1 MDENKIFKDLNDWHN
16 NTKEMFDN
24 LTNFV
29 DASKKDLTPDEVKM
43 IDDEMNKL
51 DLTEFNAEMKKIE
64 QKLSDQFA
72 KMNK

>member
-24 LTNFV
+24 FTNFV
-29 DASKKDLTPDEVKM
+29 DASKKDLTPDQAKM